1 MLEMS
6 RSCSFVGEIVWTER
20 EPRTVGIKF
29 TALAPNAVELLD
41 GYMAYWLKR
50 SRR

>member
-1 MLEMS
+1 MGEVIWT
-6 RSCSFVGEIVWTER
+6 RSGQG
-20 EPRTVGIKF
+20 TVGAKF
-29 TALAPNAVELLD
+29 TALAPNAVDLLD